1 MKRVVNVLNRLI
13 GGRSACVAFLLCA
26 ATAVALPAQTF
37 TKLFNFDTTDGYEPM
52 AGLVQGADGDFYGTT
67 PYGGANPQTYCNG
80 CAGTVFKITPSG
92 TLTTLYNFCSQSG
105 CMDGEAPYAGLVQGA
120 DGDFYGTTEGGGANG
135 GGTVFKITP
144 EGRLTT
150 LYSFCSLID
159 CADGDAPMAGLI
171 QGNGGDF
178 YGTNAN
184 GGANLGIRPGG
195 GTVFKI
201 TPNGAVTMLYSF
213 CARSGCTDGQ
223 EPHAGVVQGINGD
236 FYGTTYVGGDYNV
249 GTVYKIT
256 ARGALTTLHSFC
268 SQTGCADGQN
278 TYAGLVQGTDGDFY
292 GTTYLGGATG
302 NGTVFKITPTGTL
315 TTLYSFCTEGV
326 YPACPDGAWPNAA
339 LVQASDGRFYGTTPT
354 GGANQLCG
362 TAFKITISGAFT
374 TLHSFCSR
382 FECVDGANPQ
392 AGVVQGTNGDF
403 YGTTLG
409 GGGLGL
415 FGDGTIFRLS
425 VGLGPFV
432 KTLPHYG
439 NVGTAITILGT
450 DLTGT
455 TSVSFNGTPAAF
467 EVVSAT
473 EITTSVPA
481 GATTGSVQVTTP
493 GGTLLSGGPFLV
505 QP

>member
-150 LYSFCSLID
+150 LYSFCALID

-201 TPNGAVTMLYSF
+201 TPNGALTILY
-213 CARSGCTDGQ
+213 
-223 EPHAGVVQGINGD
+223 
-236 FYGTTYVGGDYNV
+236 
-249 GTVYKIT
+249 
-256 ARGALTTLHSFC
+256 SFC

-362 TAFKITISGAFT
+362 TAFEITISGAFT